1 MAASITHRITG
12 VALYFGT
19 FLLTA
24 WVVALV
30 TNQAFYEKISACLG
44 SIFGQI
50 VMFLWAVAVL
60 FHLFNGL
67 RHLLWDG
74 PNIGFDPKTAST
86 WSIFN
91 YLIAIVGAGGLWAA
105 AYML

>member
-1 MAASITHRITG
+1 MAASITQRITG

-24 WVVALV
+24 WMVALV
-30 TNQAFYEKISACLG
+30 TNQTAFECISACIG
-44 SIFGQI
+44 SVFGQI

-60 FHLFNGL
+60 FHLANGL

-74 PNIGFDPKTAST
+74 PHIGFDPKVASI
-86 WSIFN
+86 WSVFN
-91 YLIAIVGAGGLWAA
+91 FVFAFVGAGALWAA
-105 AYML
+105 ANLL